1 VARIFD
7 ENYRNI
13 RDIFN
18 LTLDEYE
25 AYKKI
30 FVRAWLKYVTNKEVW
45 GLKKL
50 DKFVECDRSVT
61 CNNKTIIGV
70 VGCKPVWNGY
80 RFFVQPTCPECLI
93 NGLQDEFDKILAHLY
108 VYCDLE
114 SPICLV
120 KHHVKSA
127 IRFLDENKWRFKY
140 KDNWEYIVEIYN
152 SLKDVLNR
160 IEEFETLIKLADLFE
175 SFEEVDSHD
184 S

>member
-1 VARIFD
+1 MKIFD
-7 ENYRNI
+7 DNYRNI

-18 LTLDEYE
+18 LTLDEYK

-30 FVRAWLKYVTNKEVW
+30 FVRAWLRFVTNKEVW

-93 NGLQDEFDKILAHLY
+93 NGLQDEFDKILANLY
-108 VYCDLE
+108 EYCGLG

-120 KHHVKSA
+120 KHYVKSA
-127 IRFLDENKWRFKY
+127 IRFLDENKWRFKFEDWY
-140 KDNWEYIVEIYN
+140 NWEYLKDIYN
-152 SLKDVLNR
+152 SLKDVLNQ
-160 IEEFETLIKLADLFE
+160 IEGLEALMMFEW
-175 SFEEVDSHD
+175 FEEVDSDDH
-184 S
+184 